1 MVGNFEIEFPFGLSR
16 QRCRSAY
23 AVFNV
28 KTTAHILTI
37 LIILATP
44 TLSFGA
50 TIQPAENADLLK
62 RAPEIQQ
69 QPPSTQP
76 NSQES
81 GRGASPG
88 PNSEGQNTGKEPGMD
103 PESDGD
109 WPEAPALTEGTLL
122 RASNANSIYFAYGS
136 AKLTNSSV
144 DWIRRHAERLR
155 AKPSL
160 RVTLYGYADDFA
172 SSSYS
177 VALGELR
184 TRTVRDQL
192 LSLKV
197 SPSQIRIINYG
208 HEKSPSVRCQTE
220 ICHESYRRVA
230 IRYESS
236 RN

>member
-1 MVGNFEIEFPFGLSR
+1 MAGSFEIEFPFDLSR
-16 QRCRSAY
+16 QCCRSAY
-23 AVFNV
+23 AVFNA
-28 KTTAHILTI
+28 KTTAHILTT
-37 LIILATP
+37 LIVLATP

-50 TIQPAENADLLK
+50 TIQTAENADLLK
-62 RAPEIQQ
+62 RATEIQQ

-76 NSQES
+76 NSEKS
-81 GRGASPG
+81 AGGASPG
-88 PNSEGQNTGKEPGMD
+88 PNYEEKNTGKESIVE

-109 WPEAPALTEGTLL
+109 LPEAPALTEGTLL

-136 AKLTNSSV
+136 AKLTNSAV

-155 AKPSL
+155 AKPIL
-160 RVTLYGYADDFA
+160 TVTLYGYADDFA

-184 TRTVRDQL
+184 ARTVRDKL